1 MPRKPPSP
9 AESYLHKSAQRSNLP
24 TEQTSRYMDEEDRRP
39 LPYRPPIRSRS
50 GPALAWDRDE
60 SLDDIETSATPL
72 YIHEKIHPG
81 AFAKSL
87 SEGRDAQLQQQLFSD
102 YNNLPENAAYEWYQY
117 KGNWQNR
124 IIRGEARYVMAS
136 LVAKEGLAGKVQMIY
151 FDPPYGISFQSNMQ
165 VNARSR
171 NQGEA
176 AKDIPAD
183 PGIVKAFRDTYQNG
197 IHSYLDNIFCI
208 ATHAQALLHESG
220 SFFLQI
226 GPANVHRLAVLLD
239 EVFGVENRIATIP
252 FAKKGSSASN
262 TLPEVA
268 DYLLWYAKDK
278 DLLKYRQVI
287 EPLSRKEKVEHMSSY
302 AMVELPDG
310 RVRNLSEEEKNDP
323 DQALPAE
330 AKLFR
335 RMPLA
340 SPGVSATGRSD
351 PYEWNGATYPCPPN
365 EHWRVS
371 QPEGLDR
378 LAELNRLVTSEG
390 GGVLS
395 WKRYENEVP
404 GRNIN
409 NLWAKNMA
417 PNDMHYVVE
426 TAESVV
432 ERCLL
437 MSTDP
442 GDLVLDLTCG
452 SGTTAYVA
460 EKWGRRWITTDCSAV
475 AVSLA
480 RQRLATGVFDYYLL
494 ADSRE
499 GAEKRQA
506 LGYSDENPLPAD
518 HYGQDPALGL
528 VCERTPRVSAARLA
542 YDLPQE
548 YTQLVNRPH
557 KKYATVR
564 VSSPFTVESHSPF
577 RVISPADALSTD
589 YADSSPN
596 VTQAVVAALGKSG
609 IRADGKQISIE
620 DIDEF
625 AGKGIL
631 THIAQTSDGRAALLI
646 APDDCTVSAN
656 MINLAAEQAAEMPS
670 VTVLIVVAFAYEPDT
685 RMETRGRL
693 TIHKVMANQ
702 DLRVGNLADGQ
713 DDVAF
718 VRIGEPDIRI
728 KSEGDEEISVEVVG
742 FETYDPATRQLSR
755 SGNAKDIYCW
765 LLDTNYDGNSFF
777 AHRIHFP
784 SGKGDRQIK
793 NFRRR
798 LAARIQPELWEHALS
813 THSAPFAKP
822 KTGRIAVR
830 LITNTHTEMTA
841 VREVG

>member
-24 TEQTSRYMDEEDRRP
+24 TEQTSRYMSKDDRRP
-39 LPYRPPIRSRS
+39 TPYKPPVRSRS

-60 SLDDIETSATPL
+60 SLDETETSATPL

-87 SEGRDAQLQQQLFSD
+87 SEGGEAQLQQQLFSD
-102 YNNLPENAAYEWYQY
+102 YNNLPDKAAYEWYQY
-117 KGNWQNR
+117 QGNWQNR
-124 IIRGEARYVMAS
+124 LIRGEARYVMAS
-136 LVAKEGLAGKVQMIY
+136 LLAKEGLGGKVQMIY

-165 VNARSR
+165 ANARSR
-171 NQGEA
+171 SQGET

-197 IHSYLDNIFCI
+197 IHSYLDNIYCI
-208 ATHAQALLHESG
+208 ATHARALLTESG
-220 SFFLQI
+220 SFCMQI
-226 GPANVHRLAVLLD
+226 GPANVHLLAVLLD
-239 EVFGVENRIATIP
+239 EVFGAENRVATIS
-252 FAKKGSSASN
+252 FAKSGGTASK

-278 DLLKYRQVI
+278 KTLRFRQLF
-287 EPLSRKEKVEHMSSY
+287 ESLSRAEKIDYMSSY
-302 AMVELPDG
+302 VMVELPDG
-310 RVRNLSEEEKNDP
+310 SVRNLSDEEKIDP
-323 DQALPAE
+323 DKLLPNGS
-330 AKLFR
+330 KLCR
-335 RMPLA
+335 RMPLD
-340 SPGVSATGRSD
+340 SQGHSDTGRSEQ
-351 PYEWNGATYPCPPN
+351 YEWNGSMCPCPAN
-365 EHWRVS
+365 RHWSVS
-371 QPEGLDR
+371 HDGLDR
-378 LAELNRLVTSEG
+378 LAQLDRLVRSGEG
-390 GGVLS
+390 GTLG
-395 WKRYENEVP
+395 WKRYEEEVP
-404 GRNIN
+404 GRRLN
-409 NLWAKNMA
+409 NLWAKNMS
-417 PNDMHYVVE
+417 PTDMHYVVE
-426 TAESVV
+426 TAESVI
-432 ERCLL
+432 ERCIL

-442 GDLVLDLTCG
+442 GDLVLDPTCG
-452 SGTTAYVA
+452 SGTTAFVA

-480 RQRLATGVFDYYLL
+480 RQRLATGTFEYYLL
-494 ADSRE
+494 EDSRE
-499 GAEKRQA
+499 GAIQRKA
-506 LGYSDENPLPAD
+506 LGHSDEEPLGD
-518 HYGQDPALGL
+518 QHYHQDPALGF
-528 VCERTPRVSAARLA
+528 VYERTPYVSAATLA
-542 YDLPQE
+542 YDEPQK
-548 YTQLVNRPH
+548 YTDLVNQPL
-557 KKYATVR
+557 KKRATVR
-564 VSSPFTVESHSPF
+564 VSSPFTVESHSPY
-577 RVISPADALSTD
+577 RVVNPSEMLLSERSEGAPNAL
-589 YADSSPN
+589 
-596 VTQAVVAALGKSG
+596 QAIIAALEKSG
-609 IRADGKQISIE
+609 MRSGSKRIE
-620 DIDEF
+620 VEEIDEYP
-625 AGKGIL
+625 GGGML
-631 THIAQTSDGRAALLI
+631 THIAQSSDGRAGIFI

-670 VTVLIVVAFAYEPDT
+670 ITVLIVVAFAYEPDT

-728 KSEGDEEISVEVVG
+728 NSLENDEISVEVVG

-784 SGKGDRQIK
+784 SGKGDRQVK
-793 NFRRR
+793 NFRKK
-798 LAARIQPELWEHALS
+798 LASRIKPELWEHALS
-813 THSAPFAKP
+813 TQSAPFAKP